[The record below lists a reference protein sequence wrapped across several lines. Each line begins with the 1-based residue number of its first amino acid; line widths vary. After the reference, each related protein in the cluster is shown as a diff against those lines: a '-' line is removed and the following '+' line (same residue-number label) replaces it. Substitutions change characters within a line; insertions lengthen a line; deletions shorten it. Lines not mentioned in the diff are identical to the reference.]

1 MDNTHHQGADNV
13 HYVITARRSALQRI
27 TRRPGGLPFVM
38 STTTY
43 AAQLLGPATHNADPR
58 ATRRAVRSLQ
68 RASRTGIGATVAS
81 PSSNSVSAASGAPT
95 SVFTATAPDAR
106 RSGRVLTTCATL
118 VWLPVLV
125 LTVLA
130 FLLVGAI
137 GGLAAAG
144 VWTWRTV
151 SPVQARPTSDADE
164 YADRPSS
171 ASSPRRVAAPRSRRV
186 VRDHTIGYDA

>member
-1 MDNTHHQGADNV
+1 
-13 HYVITARRSALQRI
+13 
-27 TRRPGGLPFVM
+27 M

-43 AAQLLGPATHNADPR
+43 APQLLALAARNADRR
-58 ATRRAVRSLQ
+58 AARRAVRSLQ
-68 RASRTGIGATVAS
+68 RASRTGIGASVA
-81 PSSNSVSAASGAPT
+81 PAPSNSVSASPGAST
-95 SVFTATAPDAR
+95 SVFTAAAPDAR

-130 FLLVGAI
+130 FLVIGAV

-151 SPVQARPTSDADE
+151 SPVQARPTNGADQR
-164 YADRPSS
+164 ADRPSS
-171 ASSPRRVAAPRSRRV
+171 ASSPQPVAAPGSRRV
-186 VRDHTIGYDA
+186 VRDRTIGYDA